1 MILVAAVLLAGIFL
15 QNQRSEKLMSRLLAN
30 LGEAIP
36 DEPGAAAERMNED
49 GDGAVLPVLE
59 REGVNCI
66 GILSIPG
73 ISGRWPVGSPEES
86 VQDLPCQ
93 IVAGDKQSGISG
105 SSPEGSDSGESAAEQ
120 AFLTIAGMDTQEQ
133 FSALVQ
139 LYEGDEVEFTDVNGE
154 GYTYQIVFFGPE
166 EELQR
171 YLAGRKESGKEATTE
186 GDSAAETN
194 TAAETA
200 GSTSA
205 SGDITSA
212 SGMVTESASGQKDLA
227 FDLELQVNTASVH
240 PLIIGCKEE
249 ESGKKTQ

>member
-1 MILVAAVLLAGIFL
+1 MILAAAVLLAGIFL
-15 QNQRSEKLMSRLLAN
+15 QNQRSEKLMSQLLAD
-30 LGEAIP
+30 LEEAIP
-36 DEPGAAAERMNED
+36 DEPGAAVERMNED
-49 GDGAVLPVLE
+49 GDGADLPVLE

-86 VQDLPCQ
+86 VQNLPCQ
-93 IVAGDKQSGISG
+93 IVAGDKQSGS
-105 SSPEGSDSGESAAEQ
+105 EGSDLEGTGSGEGAAEQ

-139 LYEGDEVEFTDVNGE
+139 LYEGDDVEFTDVNGE
-154 GYTYQIVFFGPE
+154 GYTYQIAFIGPE

-171 YLAGRKESGKEATTE
+171 YLAGRTESGKEAATE
-186 GDSAAETN
+186 GDSAAEMD

-200 GSTSA
+200 DSTSA
-205 SGDITSA
+205 SGV
-212 SGMVTESASGQKDLA
+212 VTESASGKKDLA
-227 FDLELQVNTASVH
+227 FDLELQVNTASMH

-249 ESGKKTQ
+249 ESGKKRQ